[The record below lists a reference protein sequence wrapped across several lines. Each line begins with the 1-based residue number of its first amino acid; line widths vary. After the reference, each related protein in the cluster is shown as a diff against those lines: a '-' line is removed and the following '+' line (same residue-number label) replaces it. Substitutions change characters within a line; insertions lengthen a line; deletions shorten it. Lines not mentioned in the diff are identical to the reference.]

1 VRRFN
6 AGDLCVMRGSAKLL
20 EVYRTVGDHGHI
32 VDVMP
37 AGASGNGMKRRYH
50 EDCLDQPTRAE
61 LQKALDREEKRF
73 AVVEQRHQVHCARL
87 QAAIRKTKEAVA

>member
-1 VRRFN
+1 MRRFN

-73 AVVEQRHQVHCARL
+73 AVVEQRHQVQCARL
-87 QAAIRKTKEAVA
+87 QRELNARRQSK